1 MEELTTRPIMMYS
14 RSYNLNR
21 LGPHLSWEEVESVV
35 QSLVEKGRP
44 LFTREALQDVS
55 QQLKRAY
62 KGEIQKINIKALDGF
77 TVEFPV
83 ETGQVQSSPEPEA
96 EFIVYVL

>member
-14 RSYNLNR
+14 RPCNR
-21 LGPHLSWEEVESVV
+21 LGPQISREEARSVV
-35 QSLVEKGRP
+35 QSLVDQGCP
-44 LFTREALQDVS
+44 LFTREALRDVG

-62 KGEIQKINIKALDGF
+62 KGEIQKISLQALDSV

-83 ETGQVQSSPEPEA
+83 ETGQVQSSREPGA